1 MSEPGV
7 RRVTAADGEL
17 WAGPQ
22 AWAAIQQARDLQVH
36 VAPDLPARRT
46 DDLDLARDFL
56 ACGLAGF
63 VLKSHYGST
72 AERAAVV
79 RRAVPGI
86 HAVGAV
92 TLNHGVGG
100 LNPVAVDIAGRAG
113 ARYVWL
119 PTVDATNEV
128 AGLAPDMPSPPV
140 WVRVREEMQ
149 AAGWLPG
156 PIDVVDDR
164 GRPVPALLDCLDAAR
179 AHDMVVATG
188 HLARA
193 EIFSVVDAAL
203 ARGVRRVVVTHPEF
217 PTQRLSA
224 ADQAALADMG
234 AVIEHC
240 FTTAYTGKCAW
251 GEIVANIA
259 AVGPAR
265 SLISTDLGQVAN
277 PPVAEGLAA
286 FAQLLLDAG
295 FSADDIAA
303 LAVHTPASLVSDP
316 P

>member
-1 MSEPGV
+1 MTGAGAE
-7 RRVTAADGEL
+7 RVTGADGGL
-17 WAGPQ
+17 WARPP
-22 AWAAIQQARDLQVH
+22 AWAAIRGATDLQVH

-46 DDLDLARDFL
+46 DDVDLARDFL

-86 HAVGAV
+86 AAIGAV

-100 LNPVAVDIAGRAG
+100 LNPVAVDVAGRAG

-119 PTVDATNEV
+119 PTVDASNEV
-128 AGLAPDMPSPPV
+128 AGLVPDMPHPPV
-140 WVRVREEMQ
+140 WVTVREEMR

-156 PIDVVDDR
+156 PIEVVDDH
-164 GRPVPALLDCLDAAR
+164 GRPVPALRDCLDAAS
-179 AHDMVVATG
+179 AHGMVVATG
-188 HLARA
+188 HLGRA
-193 EIFSVVDAAL
+193 EIFPVVEEAV
-203 ARGVRRVVVTHPEF
+203 ARGVERVVITHPEF

-224 ADQAALADMG
+224 ADQVALADMG
-234 AVIEHC
+234 AIIEHC

-251 GEIVANIA
+251 DEIVDNIA
-259 AVGPAR
+259 AVGPER
-265 SLISTDLGQVAN
+265 SVISTDLGQVTN

-295 FSADDIAA
+295 LSADDVAGM
-303 LAVHTPASLVSDP
+303 AVHTPARLLGGQR
-316 P
+316 